1 MKLTHSAIK
10 MTMISATFV
19 LAGCTANAPRHQVD
33 LSKSYHKEQPEAH
46 ELIAEQSRSAW
57 ERMQKLR
64 ASLETQALDEATQS
78 IVEVPEFNPLD
89 EVKVTLSV
97 ENAALHQ
104 VLKVFA
110 GQTGLNLL
118 VHPNLLNA
126 DYLISMEFKDVSAS
140 MVFDQIMRIADVSGA
155 IENNTIIVNPMEDAV
170 FNLAFMESDVEST
183 FATGGDVLGGSS
195 NGGQNGGSGGSGNN
209 QIKGEFSISG
219 VAMPNSNP
227 YDALENMLQKL
238 VGSNSSDILA
248 GTIAGASTMA
258 EVGKL
263 SRLGSA
269 VRNDLAMYS
278 LNRTTGTLFVRA
290 KPSVMKTVKTLVNN
304 YEQVHSGQL
313 LIEAQIIEVNLSDDF
328 RWGVDWS
335 ILRDD
340 IASAFSAGTRSVSE
354 AVGTFGNLSQ
364 GARGITLTTPPMG
377 GSGTSDFSFHK
388 STGSTLVAI
397 DMMQKYGDVG
407 VLSNPTIRA
416 KHGQPAIISVG
427 TSSTY
432 ISDTRI
438 TTNGTG
444 TGLSTTQE
452 VQTRQVFDGL
462 MVGVV
467 PFIAKNGD
475 INLSIHPVQS
485 KVNPLS
491 LGLVEAGADVK
502 VTLPEVELKSMS
514 TQLQVKNGNT
524 IIMGGLID
532 QSDFRNESEV
542 PVLGSLPVL
551 GNLFK
556 KKSNGTGV
564 RELVL
569 VLKVNLI

>member
-64 ASLETQALDEATQS
+64 ASLETQALDEATPS

-126 DYLISMEFKDVSAS
+126 DYSISMEFKDVSAS

-195 NGGQNGGSGGSGNN
+195 NGGQNGGSSGSGNN

-248 GTIAGASTMA
+248 GTIAGASTM
-258 EVGKL
+258 
-263 SRLGSA
+263 
-269 VRNDLAMYS
+269 
-278 LNRTTGTLFVRA
+278 
-290 KPSVMKTVKTLVNN
+290 
-304 YEQVHSGQL
+304 
-313 LIEAQIIEVNLSDDF
+313 
-328 RWGVDWS
+328 
-335 ILRDD
+335 
-340 IASAFSAGTRSVSE
+340 
-354 AVGTFGNLSQ
+354 
-364 GARGITLTTPPMG
+364 
-377 GSGTSDFSFHK
+377 
-388 STGSTLVAI
+388 
-397 DMMQKYGDVG
+397 
-407 VLSNPTIRA
+407 
-416 KHGQPAIISVG
+416 
-427 TSSTY
+427 
-432 ISDTRI
+432 
-438 TTNGTG
+438 
-444 TGLSTTQE
+444 
-452 VQTRQVFDGL
+452 
-462 MVGVV
+462 
-467 PFIAKNGD
+467 
-475 INLSIHPVQS
+475 
-485 KVNPLS
+485 
-491 LGLVEAGADVK
+491 
-502 VTLPEVELKSMS
+502 LK
-514 TQLQVKNGNT
+514 
-524 IIMGGLID
+524 
-532 QSDFRNESEV
+532 
-542 PVLGSLPVL
+542 
-551 GNLFK
+551 
-556 KKSNGTGV
+556 
-564 RELVL
+564 
-569 VLKVNLI
+569 

>member
-64 ASLETQALDEATQS
+64 ASLETQALDDATQTV
-78 IVEVPEFNPLD
+78 VEVPEFNPLD

-110 GQTGLNLL
+110 SQTGLNLL

-126 DYLISMEFKDVSAS
+126 DYSISMEFKDVSAS

-195 NGGQNGGSGGSGNN
+195 TGGQNGGSGGSGNN

-354 AVGTFGNLSQ
+354 AVGTFGSLSQ

-542 PVLGSLPVL
+542 PVLGSLPVF